1 MKKTLVRFIFAPIL
15 LAFVLMFIFQLLFA
29 GYFLNAIYATGQV
42 KAAEN
47 ELKNFVDDYLIAYE
61 NGENGAFIRRYQLDE
76 NKPVVMITED
86 LNILDS
92 TLFSSISVLTA
103 TTDDGTVINMPV
115 GYMDELSGNPFSM
128 LVAGRRIRINAVR
141 LGQSDYYEPLI
152 ISVSGES
159 LTNRRA
165 VRLYKKSGLDIQSV
179 DVLAYVDK
187 IKYNL
192 SDLQEADDY
201 LPVLLYEKLSRLL
214 IEHED
219 PDAALARLMT
229 ENITNEHKD
238 VYRLFYQQRDFDG
251 QKVYFISISPMVV
264 MKLDIRYM
272 SVFYLFVYGAFG
284 VIMVCIAYYISSWLS
299 RPLIK
304 LNDVASKMANMDF
317 EAVAEEKYHGELGS
331 LAQSLNK
338 LSVSLESAMGELRL
352 TNAQLEKE
360 VRAKEANEERMRR
373 LLADL
378 SHEFKTPLGVISG
391 FIQVIES
398 GKCVENEAYYFRIID
413 EEIERLSDMV
423 SETIELTRLESG
435 VEPIKFSEFDLDT
448 LIESVVERF
457 AVTLQ
462 EGGFQLILDL
472 TPSLV
477 YADETKIER
486 VLTNLL
492 SNAVK
497 YSTTEKR
504 INIRTFP
511 AREGAVRVNVENY
524 GFVSEKD
531 IDRIWDR
538 YYKTGTP
545 SETRLPSDGLGLEI
559 VKNILVKH
567 TSEYGVYIE
576 GQKIC
581 FHFTLACADVKT
593 DGGCVQPD
601 GSGYRIEE

>member
-1 MKKTLVRFIFAPIL
+1 MKKTLVKYIFAPIL
-15 LAFVLMFIFQLLFA
+15 LAFILMFIFQLLFA
-29 GYFLNAIYATGQV
+29 GFFLNAIYETGQI

-47 ELKNFVDDYLIAYE
+47 ELKSFANDYLSAYE
-61 NGENGAFIRRYQLDE
+61 RGENGAFIRRYELDE
-76 NKPVVMITED
+76 NKPVVVISED
-86 LNILDS
+86 LTILDS
-92 TLFSSISVLTA
+92 TLFSYISILTA
-103 TTDDGTVINMPV
+103 TTDDGIVINIPIN
-115 GYMDELSGNPFSM
+115 YLDELSGNPVGM
-128 LVAGRRIRINAVR
+128 LVTGRRIRINAVR

-165 VRLYKKSGLDIQSV
+165 VRLYKKSGLDIESV

-187 IKYNL
+187 VKFNL
-192 SDLQEADDY
+192 IDLQEVDDY
-201 LPVLLYEKLSRLL
+201 LPELLYEKLSDVL
-214 IEHED
+214 IRHEN
-219 PDAALARLMT
+219 PETALVRLMT
-229 ENITNEHKD
+229 ESITNEHKD
-238 VYRLFYQQRDFDG
+238 VYRLFYQQGNIGG

-264 MKLDIRYM
+264 MKLDIKYM

-284 VIMVCIAYYISSWLS
+284 VIMVCIAYYISRWLS
-299 RPLIK
+299 KPLIK
-304 LNDVASKMANMDF
+304 LNDVASKMASMDF
-317 EAVAEEKYHGELGS
+317 KAVAEEKYQGELGS
-331 LAQSLNK
+331 LAQSLNM

-352 TNAQLEKE
+352 ANAQLEKE
-360 VRAKEANEERMRR
+360 VHAKEANEERMRR

-391 FIQVIES
+391 FIQVIEN
-398 GKCVENEAYYFRIID
+398 GKCIENEEYYFRIID

-423 SETIELTRLESG
+423 SETIELTRLEAG
-435 VEPIKFSEFDLDT
+435 VEPINLSEFDLDA

-462 EGGFQLILDL
+462 EGGFQLNLDL

-477 YADETKIER
+477 FADETKIER

-497 YSTTEKR
+497 YSATEKR

-511 AREGAVRVNVENY
+511 IRADAVCVNVVNY

-567 TSEYGVYIE
+567 SSEYGVYIE

-581 FHFTLACADVKT
+581 FHFTLTCADAHA
-593 DGGCVQPD
+593 DGGCM
-601 GSGYRIEE
+601 